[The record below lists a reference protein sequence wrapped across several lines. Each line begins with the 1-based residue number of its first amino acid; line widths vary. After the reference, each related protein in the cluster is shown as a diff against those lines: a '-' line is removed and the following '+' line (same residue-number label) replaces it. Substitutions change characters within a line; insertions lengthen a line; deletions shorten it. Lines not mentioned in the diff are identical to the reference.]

1 MKNNKNKSEVEKNT
15 TKSLIIIFLAFIVGG
30 WNTCQAQVEKQYPQK
45 IVLELELEE
54 VIKLKIPKDIETPMT
69 IEELNIIK
77 QTYPSKGSIINL
89 RKKSIIPEVETII
102 KEEDY
107 DENNK

>member
-1 MKNNKNKSEVEKNT
+1 MKNKYSFYT
-15 TKSLIIIFLAFIVGG
+15 LIIIFLTLVIGG
-30 WNTCQAQVEKQYPQK
+30 WNNCQAQEQEKQYPQK

-69 IEELNIIK
+69 IEELNKIK